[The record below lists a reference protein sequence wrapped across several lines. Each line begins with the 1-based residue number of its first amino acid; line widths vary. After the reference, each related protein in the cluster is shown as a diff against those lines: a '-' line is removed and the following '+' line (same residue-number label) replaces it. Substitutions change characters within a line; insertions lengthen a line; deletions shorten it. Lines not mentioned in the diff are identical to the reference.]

1 LAPDPAAPATGEPA
15 PQRYDPAAAAAV
27 ITRALLVIGGVEL
40 VLGSLATIPGVART
54 PARAGMFRSS
64 PERLQVGE
72 WRYEAARDG
81 RLVGA
86 HVVGGIVL
94 AELALSP
101 EAAGASVAA
110 ALGQLVAAYGA
121 QTIPAVRSVL
131 EGLAVAA
138 GP

>member
-1 LAPDPAAPATGEPA
+1 MAPDPAAGAAPDPAQ
-15 PQRYDPAAAAAV
+15 QRYDPAAAAAV
-27 ITRALLVIGGVEL
+27 VTRALTVLGGREL
-40 VLGSLATIPGVART
+40 VLGSLRTIPGVVHT
-54 PARAGMFRSS
+54 PARSSMFRSS

-72 WRYEAARDG
+72 WRYEAAGDG
-81 RLVGA
+81 RLVAA

-101 EAAGASVAA
+101 EAAGASVAT
-110 ALGQLVAAYGA
+110 ALGQLLAGYGA
-121 QTIPAVRSVL
+121 QILPVIGSVL

>member
-1 LAPDPAAPATGEPA
+1 MAPDPAAPTPGQGA
-15 PQRYDPAAAAAV
+15 PQRYDPIAAAAV
-27 ITRALLVIGGVEL
+27 VTRALLVLGGADL
-40 VLGSLATIPGVART
+40 LLGSLATIPGAVHT
-54 PARAGMFRSS
+54 PGRAGVFRSN
-64 PERLQVGE
+64 PERVQVGE

-101 EAAGASVAA
+101 EAAGANVAA
-110 ALGQLVAAYGA
+110 ALGQLIGAYGA
-121 QTIPAVRSVL
+121 QLVPTVSSVL
-131 EGLAVAA
+131 EGLGVAA

>member
-1 LAPDPAAPATGEPA
+1 MAQDPAAPT
-15 PQRYDPAAAAAV
+15 YDPAGAAAV
-27 ITRALLVIGGVEL
+27 VTRALLVMGGLEL
-40 VLGSLATIPGVART
+40 VLGSLATVPGVART
-54 PARAGMFRSS
+54 PARSGLFRSS

-72 WRYEAARDG
+72 WRYEAAPDG

-110 ALGQLVAAYGA
+110 ALGQLIAAYGV
-121 QTIPAVRSVL
+121 QVVPAVRSVL

>member
-1 LAPDPAAPATGEPA
+1 M
-15 PQRYDPAAAAAV
+15 PQRFDPGAAAEV
-27 ITRALLVIGGVEL
+27 VTRALLVIGGVEL
-40 VLGSLATIPGVART
+40 VLGSLAHVPGVMLT
-54 PARAGMFRSS
+54 PASKGMFRSS

-101 EAAGASVAA
+101 EAAGDSVAA
-110 ALGQLVAAYGA
+110 ALGQLIGAYGA
-121 QTIPAVRSVL
+121 SIIPAVRSML